1 MRHILKL
8 SRSLID
14 PIEHIPHPYTF
25 ITFDPKIHS
34 KSWLAL
40 NNKVFVNHPDQGN
53 WAMADLEN
61 RMSEPWFDPAG
72 FFLCI
77 HDDVIVGFCWTKIHQ
92 DLVNADPVGELYV
105 IGVDP
110 EEHSKGIGKTVC
122 NEGLIYLRGKASKN
136 QSSTS
141 MLKTRPVKASTPHSA
156 LISQRQG
163 QHRYDQRS
171 QCAHQ
176 HQPLS

>member
-8 SRSLID
+8 SRSLND

-34 KSWLAL
+34 ESWLAL
-40 NNKVFVNHPDQGN
+40 NNKIFAAHPDQGN

-110 EEHSKGIGKTVC
+110 
-122 NEGLIYLRGKASKN
+122 A
-136 QSSTS
+136 
-141 MLKTRPVKASTPHSA
+141 TRV
-156 LISQRQG
+156 
-163 QHRYDQRS
+163 
-171 QCAHQ
+171 
-176 HQPLS
+176 

>member
-8 SRSLID
+8 SRSLVD

-34 KSWLAL
+34 QSWLAL
-40 NNKVFVNHPDQGN
+40 NNKIFTTHPDQGN

-61 RMSEPWFDPAG
+61 RMSEPWFDPSG

-92 DLVNADPVGELYV
+92 DLVNKEPIGELYV

-110 EEHSKGIGKTVC
+110 VHSGKGIGKALCTQ
-122 NEGLIYLRGKASKN
+122 GLIYLKNKGITQGMLYVDEDNEAGKG
-136 QSSTS
+136 
-141 MLKTRPVKASTPHSA
+141 LYKT
-156 LISQRQG
+156 LG
-163 QHRYDQRS
+163 FN
-171 QCAHQ
+171 
-176 HQPLS
+176 